1 MRQPPVAQAR
11 LVLRDV
17 EHAYATRT
25 AVQGISFSVR
35 PGQTVALVGPSGCGK
50 TTLLRLCAGLAT
62 LQGGTLT
69 NRFAH
74 TVMLFQQA
82 RLLPW
87 KTVQDNI
94 ALGLKARG
102 LPARQ
107 RRRVAQDMGLRLGL
121 DALALAQYP
130 HQLSG
135 GMQSRAALARALVLQ
150 PDLLLLDE
158 PFSALDVGLRTSMHA
173 LLIAQQ
179 QARALGVLLITH
191 DLMEAMT
198 LADTVLVLGGAP
210 GQLVYRAELA
220 LSAARR
226 SESWAYAQTAALLAQ
241 PVVRQA
247 FELPPLDDARGD
259 AAGASATQPQA
270 GMTGQVL
277 AAVHRKAQEHGC

>member
-1 MRQPPVAQAR
+1 MMAPPQADPAR

-25 AVQGISFSVR
+25 AVQGISFTVQQ
-35 PGQTVALVGPSGCGK
+35 GQTVALGGPSGCGK

-62 LQGGTLT
+62 LQNGTLD
-69 NRFAH
+69 NGFAH

-107 RRRVAQDMGLRLGL
+107 RRRVAQDMGTRLGL

-135 GMQSRAALARALVLQ
+135 GMQSRAALARALVLE

-198 LADTVLVLGGAP
+198 LADTVLVMGGSP

-220 LSAARR
+220 LPAARL
-226 SESWAYAQTAALLAQ
+226 SEAWAYRQTAALLAQ
-241 PVVRQA
+241 PVVRRA
-247 FELPPLDDARGD
+247 FDLPPLADSVGAEAALPEAVGLTVQ
-259 AAGASATQPQA
+259 ALNTGPAGA
-270 GMTGQVL
+270 
-277 AAVHRKAQEHGC
+277 QERRC